1 MDHWKEIERHEDDA
15 RQLLDEQEEL
25 MLAVEDD
32 DPDFTA
38 WLERMSRLRAQDEQ
52 DELNLIDLHLN
63 PPPFE
68 G

>member
-25 MLAVEDD
+25 MLVVEDD
-32 DPDFTA
+32 DPDYEA
-38 WLERMSRLRAQDEQ
+38 WLARMSRREEQ
-52 DELNLIDLHLN
+52 DELNLIDYHLN
-63 PPPFE
+63 PPPHE